1 VDGEDLVPPPLP
13 APPELPPDYPPP
25 PPPPP
30 SEEAVMNGATGQQ
43 YCTHMDISE
52 ADDRM
57 KRFYGTLHISNEPKY
72 VSKLEIRRTLDEEKV
87 N

>member
-1 VDGEDLVPPPLP
+1 MDGKDVIPPPIP

-30 SEEAVMNGATGQQ
+30 PPSEENIMNDGTGQH
-43 YCTHMDISE
+43 YCTQMDITE

-57 KRFYGTLHISNEPKY
+57 KRFYGMLR
-72 VSKLEIRRTLDEEKV
+72 LFL
-87 N
+87 